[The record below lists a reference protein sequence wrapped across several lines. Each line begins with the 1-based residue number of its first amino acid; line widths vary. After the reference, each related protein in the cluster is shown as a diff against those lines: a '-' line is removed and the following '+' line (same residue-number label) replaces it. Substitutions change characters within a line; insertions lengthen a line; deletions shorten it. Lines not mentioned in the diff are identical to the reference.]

1 MGSLKDKIKTTWWTM
16 LVGTVAIAGFPPLA
30 GFFSKDEILWKAFAS
45 ERGHWL
51 LWLVGA
57 VAAGMTSFYMFRM
70 MFLTFYGKSRMTHEV
85 EHHVHESP
93 ASMTV
98 VLQVLAVGSVVAG
111 WLGIPHVIGHLV
123 HVGNAFEH
131 FLEPVF
137 EHPVKIGS
145 HGEES
150 IEWLL
155 MGVSVA
161 IALAGLMLARQ
172 FYLEN
177 PALPEN
183 LMNRF
188 RGLYTTLLNKY
199 WVDEIYDA
207 VIVQPVKLI
216 STYLLWKFVDVI
228 IIDGIVNG
236 AGTLVQANGSWLKRF
251 QSGYARAY
259 GAWILFG
266 AVAIVA
272 YMTFA

>member
-1 MGSLKDKIKTTWWTM
+1 
-16 LVGTVAIAGFPPLA
+16 
-30 GFFSKDEILWKAFAS
+30 
-45 ERGHWL
+45 
-51 LWLVGA
+51 
-57 VAAGMTSFYMFRM
+57 
-70 MFLTFYGKSRMTHEV
+70 
-85 EHHVHESP
+85 
-93 ASMTV
+93 
-98 VLQVLAVGSVVAG
+98 VGSVAAG

-137 EHPVKIGS
+137 EHPVKISS

-150 IEWLL
+150 MEWLL

-172 FYLEN
+172 FYLAN
-177 PALPEN
+177 LALPEN

-199 WVDEIYDA
+199 WVDEIYNA

-216 STYLLWKFVDVI
+216 STYLLWKFVDVL

-236 AGTLVQANGSWLKRF
+236 AGTLVRANGSWLKRF